1 MSEATEPDGRH
12 ALVTGGGTGIGAAI
26 ALALA
31 KAGATVTVCGRRR
44 EALEETA
51 GRHANIN
58 VLQADVT
65 DEESVARL
73 FASAR
78 DACGPVDIVVANAG
92 AADSAPFTRTGL
104 DLWQRMINVNLT
116 GVFLTARQ
124 AMGDLK
130 NRPWGRIVAVASTAG
145 IKGYPYVAA
154 YCAAKHGV
162 IGVTRALAVE
172 TAGSGVTVNA
182 VCPGFADTPLLDAS
196 IAKIVEQT
204 GKSEDEVR
212 GMLAT
217 TNPMKRLIEPDEVAR
232 AVLWLVGPGSDAVTG
247 QAISISGGETW

>member
-1 MSEATEPDGRH
+1 MSGATEPRGRH
-12 ALVTGGGTGIGAAI
+12 ALVTGGGSGIGAAI

-31 KAGATVTVCGRRR
+31 EAGADVTVCGRRR
-44 EALEETA
+44 EALDETA
-51 GRHANIN
+51 RRHASIRA
-58 VLQADVT
+58 LQADVT
-65 DEESVARL
+65 DEQAVTGM
-73 FASAR
+73 FAAAR

-92 AADSAPFTRTGL
+92 AAESAPFTRTGL
-104 DLWQRMINVNLT
+104 DLWQRMMDVNLT

-124 AMGDLK
+124 AMGGLK
-130 NRPWGRIVAVASTAG
+130 SRPWGRIVAVASTAG

-162 IGVTRALAVE
+162 IGLTRALAAE

-212 GMLAT
+212 GMLAG
-217 TNPMKRLIEPDEVAR
+217 TNPMKRLIEPEEVAR
-232 AVLWLVGPGSDAVTG
+232 AVLWLVGPGSDAITG
-247 QAISISGGETW
+247 QAISVSGGETW